1 MKKYLVK
8 NDCIIMV
15 DDLNGIELKEGEL
28 YTTTTFKY
36 DYAIKDYDLK
46 LEALIENGSVV
57 LVDVKKTQARKAVK
71 VNNATNKSF
80 VRYSQ
85 KKVKA
90 I

>member
-1 MKKYLVK
+1 MKKYLIK
-8 NDCIIMV
+8 SDCLMMV
-15 DDLNGIELKEGEL
+15 DDLNAIELKEGEL
-28 YTTTTFKY
+28 YTMTTFKY
-36 DYAIKDYDLK
+36 DYSIKDYEIK
-46 LEALIENGSVV
+46 LDELIQDGYIAI
-57 LVDVKKTQARKAVK
+57 VDIKKTQARKAVK